1 MKTNLIIFA
10 IAITLLCSCATPH
23 YLPEAENIPS
33 NQYGANIKVYRF
45 KAQAIIQGELIA
57 VDSTKIII
65 RSDATNICREIPK
78 SEIQRYLVR
87 YAESYHYGWT
97 IPSYALA
104 TFSHGF
110 WLVITM
116 PVNILVTSII
126 TGNAENEFTYK
137 TKHLP
142 YEELNMFA
150 RFPQGVPP
158 NIKLEDIK

>member
-1 MKTNLIIFA
+1 MKTNLIICA
-10 IAITLLCSCATPH
+10 IAISLLCSCATPH

-33 NQYGANIKVYRF
+33 SQYGANIKVYRF

-57 VDSTKIII
+57 VDSTKIIV
-65 RSDATNICREIPK
+65 RSDATHLCREIPK

-87 YAESYHYGWT
+87 YAEGYHYGWA
-97 IPSYALA
+97 IPTYALA

-110 WLVITM
+110 LLVITM

-137 TKHLP
+137 EKHLP
-142 YEELNMFA
+142 YEQLNMFA
-150 RFPQGVPP
+150 RFPQGIPP